1 MSKKTLR
8 TIKETPTGR
17 NIKTIDLKN
26 LTKHE
31 NIELIKKAE
40 RGELPGYHVVK
51 PKKKPKYLRSNPDRK
66 KKNNLDKE

>member
-8 TIKETPTGR
+8 TIKEAPTGR

-26 LTKHE
+26 LTRHE

-40 RGELPGYHVVK
+40 KDQLPGYHVVK
-51 PKKKPKYLRSNPDRK
+51 PKNKPKYLRSNPDRK
-66 KKNNLDKE
+66 KKNNLDKK